1 MNPVGTVR
9 SAETRSVLT
18 LRGLVKTFDLGK
30 VVAVDDVSLE
40 AEPGEILSILGPSG
54 CGKTTILRII
64 AGLEECDSGELLI
77 NGRHALGLPPHK
89 RNVGLVFQD
98 LALFPHK
105 TVAENVEFGLRM
117 HGVAARE
124 RKERVDEMLG
134 VVELPPEEFAD
145 RLPAMLSGGQRQRV
159 ALARTLVVKP
169 ELVLFD
175 EPMSSLDR
183 RLRDRMAV
191 ELRQIQKRL
200 GVASIYVTHDQE
212 TASMM
217 SDRIAIMEEGRI
229 VQIGTPL
236 DVYQCPGSRFVADFI
251 GDANFIDAR
260 VVAHREGGC
269 VVEAHG
275 QRFDVSGDIR
285 PAGTST
291 TLAIR
296 PHAFSWSETRTENSI
311 VLGGVTDR
319 NFVNGTFIYTVR
331 LSGGQELSVQTH
343 DGSLGA
349 HGAQIW
355 LAARPEDIT
364 MLRD

>member
-1 MNPVGTVR
+1 MNTVGTAR

-18 LRGLVKTFDLGK
+18 LRGLVKTFDQGK
-30 VVAVDDVSLE
+30 VVAVNDVSLE
-40 AEPGEILSILGPSG
+40 VERGEILSILGPSG

-77 NGRHALGLPPHK
+77 NGQHALGLPPHR

-105 TVAENVEFGLRM
+105 TVTENVEFGLRM
-117 HGVAARE
+117 HGVPVGE
-124 RKERVDEMLG
+124 RRERVDKMLR

-145 RLPAMLSGGQRQRV
+145 RHPAMLSGGQRQRV
-159 ALARTLVVKP
+159 ALARTLIVRP

-212 TASMM
+212 TASRM
-217 SDRIAIMEEGRI
+217 SDRIAVMEEGRI

-236 DVYQCPGSRFVADFI
+236 EVYQFPRSRFVADFI
-251 GDANFIDAR
+251 GDANFIDAH
-260 VVAHREGGC
+260 VVAHRGGGC

-275 QRFDVSGDIR
+275 QKFDASGDIR
-285 PAGTST
+285 PVGTSI

-296 PHAFSWSETRTENSI
+296 PHALSWSGTRTENSI
-311 VLGGVTDR
+311 ASGRVTER
-319 NFVNGTFIYTVR
+319 NFVNGTFIYAVK

-343 DGSLGA
+343 DGNLGE
-349 HGAQIW
+349 HGTQIW
-355 LAARPEDIT
+355 LAARPEDIS

>member
-1 MNPVGTVR
+1 MSKVATAR
-9 SAETRSVLT
+9 SAETRPVLT
-18 LRGLVKTFDLGK
+18 LRDLGKTFDHGR
-30 VVAVDDVSLE
+30 VVAVDDVSLDV
-40 AEPGEILSILGPSG
+40 EPGEILSILGPSG

-64 AGLEECDSGELLI
+64 AGLEDCDSGELLI
-77 NGRHALGLPPHK
+77 NGRHALDQPPHK

-117 HGVAARE
+117 HGVAAGE
-124 RKERVDEMLG
+124 RMKQVAEMLR

-145 RLPAMLSGGQRQRV
+145 RRPAMLSGGQRQRV
-159 ALARTLVVKP
+159 ALARTLIVKP

-217 SDRIAIMEEGRI
+217 SDRIAVMEEGRI
-229 VQIGTPL
+229 VQVGTPL
-236 DVYQCPGSRFVADFI
+236 EVYQYPRSRFVADFI
-251 GDANFIDAR
+251 GDANFIDAL
-260 VVAHREGGC
+260 VVAQQIGGC

-275 QRFDVSGDIR
+275 QRFDVSGDLR

-296 PHAFSWSETRTENSI
+296 PHALSWSETRTENSI
-311 VLGGVTDR
+311 ALGRVTGR
-319 NFVNGTFIYTVR
+319 NFVNGTFIYTVE
-331 LSGGQELSVQTH
+331 LSGGQALSVQTH
-343 DGSLGA
+343 DGNLGE
-349 HGAQIW
+349 HGTHIW
-355 LAARPEDIT
+355 LAARPEDIS